1 MRKAWAEPLSAL
13 VDRKVRM
20 DKYDVVVVGGGIAG
34 SVAARFLAERGL
46 RTLLLEKHKTP
57 RNKACSGIQFMYLER
72 LVGEKIPRAALC
84 RNALCRVEMVTPNG
98 KAITGRITMLNFWRS
113 TFDSWLNSVAVRK
126 GAEFHDETSLLDFRQ
141 EADRMMLRVGGTA
154 GEKEI
159 TTRYLIGADGMSSPI
174 RKKLRPEHFGN
185 RSSGATVNYYFKSDT
200 KLDPSTL
207 YMFYSSRFSPL
218 MFAWVYK
225 KDDWWIVGTGADKDL
240 LKYAEAFLKYVE
252 ERYSFKGE
260 LVRKEGF
267 SSPMEPSIYLG
278 DGSVLLAGDA
288 AGLVD
293 MYRGLGMDNAALSAR
308 FAVKA
313 VVEAEKTGHP
323 AVGFYERLMSGMVN
337 KMHRNERRQAA
348 RYATEESLQKSLSTP
363 NMIKDGMLM
372 LATAQL
378 DKIIPPERTVTLPL

>member
-1 MRKAWAEPLSAL
+1 MK
-13 VDRKVRM
+13 M
-20 DKYDVVVVGGGIAG
+20 DKYDAVVVGGGIAG
-34 SVAARFLAERGL
+34 SVGARLLAECGFRA
-46 RTLLLEKHKTP
+46 LLLGKHETP

-72 LVGEKIPRAALC
+72 LVGEKIPRDALC
-84 RNALCRVEMVTPNG
+84 RNELHQVEMVTPNG
-98 KAITGRITMLNFWRS
+98 RAITGRMTMLNFWRS

-126 GAEFHDETSLLDFRQ
+126 GAEFRDETSLVDFRH
-141 EADRMMLRVGGTA
+141 EANQVALRVSGIA
-154 GEKEI
+154 GEQEI
-159 TTRYLIGADGMSSPI
+159 TTRYLIGADGMSSAI
-174 RKKLRPEHFGN
+174 RKKLRPEHFGK
-185 RSSGATVNYYFKSDT
+185 RPSGATVNYYFKSDT

-207 YMFYSSRFSPL
+207 YMFYNGRFSPL
-218 MFAWVYK
+218 MFAWVYR
-225 KDDWWIVGTGADKDL
+225 KDDWWIVGMGADRDL
-240 LKYAEAFLKYVE
+240 LKYVE
-252 ERYSFKGE
+252 ERNSFKGE

-313 VVEAEKTGHP
+313 IVEAEKTGRP

-363 NMIKDGMLM
+363 DMIKDGMLM
-372 LATAQL
+372 LATVQL
-378 DKIIPPERTVTLPL
+378 DKLLPPERTVTLPL

>member
-1 MRKAWAEPLSAL
+1 MEN
-13 VDRKVRM
+13 
-20 DKYDVVVVGGGIAG
+20 YDAVVVGGGIAG

-46 RTLLLEKHKTP
+46 QTLLLEKHKTP

-72 LVGEKIPRAALC
+72 LVGEKIPRDALC
-84 RNALCRVEMVTPNG
+84 RNALRHVEMVTPNG
-98 KAITGRITMLNFWRS
+98 KAITGRMNMLNFWRS
-113 TFDSWLNSVAVRK
+113 TFDSWLNSLAVRK
-126 GAEFHDETSLLDFRQ
+126 GADFHDETSLLDLRQ
-141 EADRMMLRVGGTA
+141 EAGRVTLRVGGTA
-154 GEKEI
+154 GEREI
-159 TTRYLIGADGMSSPI
+159 TTRYLIGADGMSSAI

-185 RSSGATVNYYFKSDT
+185 KPTGATVNYYFKSDT

-225 KDDWWIVGTGADKDL
+225 KDEWWIVGTGADKDL
-240 LKYAEAFLKYVE
+240 LKYAERFLKYVG
-252 ERYSFKGE
+252 ERYSFRGE

-278 DGSVLLAGDA
+278 QGDVLLAGDA

-313 VVEAEKTGHP
+313 IAEAERTGLP
-323 AVGFYERLMSGMVN
+323 SIGFYQRLMSGMVN
-337 KMHRNERRQAA
+337 KMHRNEKRQAA
-348 RYATEESLQKSLSTP
+348 RYATEESLQRSLSTP

-372 LATAQL
+372 LAAMQL
-378 DKIIPPERTVTLPL
+378 DKLVPPERTVTLPL

>member
-1 MRKAWAEPLSAL
+1 
-13 VDRKVRM
+13 M
-20 DKYDVVVVGGGIAG
+20 DKYDAVVVGGGIAG

-46 RTLLLEKHKTP
+46 KTLLLEKHKTP

-72 LVGEKIPRAALC
+72 LVGEKIPREALC
-84 RNALCRVEMVTPNG
+84 QNELRQVEMVTPNG
-98 KAITGRITMLNFWRS
+98 RSVTGRMTMLNFWRS
-113 TFDSWLNSVAVRK
+113 TFDSWLNSVAIRN

-141 EADRMMLRVGGTA
+141 EDKNVVLKVAGVS
-154 GEKEI
+154 GEKEV
-159 TTRYLIGADGMSSPI
+159 TTRYLVGADGMSSPI

-185 RSSGATVNYYFKSDT
+185 KPTGATVNYYFKSDT
-200 KLDPSTL
+200 KLDPTTL
-207 YMFYSSRFSPL
+207 YMFYNSEFAPL

-225 KDDWWIVGTGADKDL
+225 KDDWWIVGTAADRDL
-240 LKYAEAFLKYVE
+240 LKYAERFLKYVE

-260 LVRKEGF
+260 LDRKEGF

-278 DGSVLLAGDA
+278 QGNVLLAGDA

-313 VVEAEKTGHP
+313 IAEAEKTGLP
-323 AVGFYERLMSGMVN
+323 PTGLYERLMSGMVD
-337 KMHRNERRQAA
+337 KMRRNEKRQAA
-348 RYATEESLQKSLSTP
+348 RYATNEALQRSLSTL

-372 LATAQL
+372 LTVMQL
-378 DKIIPPERTVTLPL
+378 DKLVPPERTVTLPL

>member
-1 MRKAWAEPLSAL
+1 MEN
-13 VDRKVRM
+13 
-20 DKYDVVVVGGGIAG
+20 YDAVVVGGGIAG

-46 RTLLLEKHKTP
+46 QTLLLEKHKTP

-72 LVGEKIPRAALC
+72 LVGEKIPRDALC
-84 RNALCRVEMVTPNG
+84 RNALRHVEMVTPNG
-98 KAITGRITMLNFWRS
+98 KAITGRMNMLNFWRS

-126 GAEFHDETSLLDFRQ
+126 GAEFHDETSLLDLRQ
-141 EADRMMLRVGGTA
+141 EAGRVTLRVGGTA

-159 TTRYLIGADGMSSPI
+159 TTRYLIGADGMSSAI

-185 RSSGATVNYYFKSDT
+185 RPSGATVNYYFKSDT

-207 YMFYSSRFSPL
+207 YMFYNSQFSPL

-240 LKYAEAFLKYVE
+240 LKHAERFLKYVE
-252 ERYSFKGE
+252 DRYSFRGE

-267 SSPMEPSIYLG
+267 STPMEPSIYLG
-278 DGSVLLAGDA
+278 DGNVLLAGDA

-313 VVEAEKTGHP
+313 VIDATMSGRP
-323 AVGFYERLMSGMVN
+323 AIGFYDGLMSGMVN
-337 KMHRNERRQAA
+337 KMHRNEKRQAA
-348 RYATEESLQKSLSTP
+348 RYATEEALQKSLSTP
-363 NMIKDGMLM
+363 NMIKDGILM
-372 LATAQL
+372 LAAIQL
-378 DKIIPPERTVTLPL
+378 DRWLPPERTVTLPL